1 MYTCIEGR
9 GYTQFASSI
18 VEAGLKFI
26 NRRNLLLS
34 LLTIFS
40 ITCMIGISRIGSL
53 NFAVLRYGS
62 FVLPV
67 VSLQGI
73 IGALNSLSCILLIM
87 IDFKSGSKLA
97 FGLTGISLANSIIPI
112 FTKHT
117 LSPLPGVVT
126 TLVSLLSIIIIYS
139 FYKKSTINSF
149 TDFITGLPNR
159 RYYVRYVNN
168 RLETKHPFY
177 LACIEIEDFKNIND
191 VYGIQAGD
199 FILKEI
205 APKLKSVLGKDEILF
220 KITGGL
226 FVMLLDENSFPEEK
240 LRLIIRSEVMTLPP
254 KYGEDP
260 SIKKTCNVSLAAGV
274 VHIDHTYDKERN
286 SSSVL
291 HYAEIALAEARKYP
305 TQKICLYNDSL
316 LNSDFEQKEA
326 EFLIK
331 DAMQHDWFFLV
342 YQPQFI
348 TEGKK
353 LRGFETL
360 IRCRKPDGT
369 IVSPGMFI
377 PAAERTNL
385 ITEID
390 DYVLRR
396 AMTEMKPVLE
406 ASAEKFVVSINVSAK
421 NIATENF
428 AQKINQMIDETQF
441 PAENLEIEITEY
453 SFAESMEATIDN
465 ILTLRTLG
473 VQIALDD
480 FGTGYTSIAQL
491 MKLPVNLLKIDKS
504 LIDELE
510 SDPVMSDMVDS
521 IIYMGHIMDCEVI
534 SEGVENENQL
544 EILKEHKCD
553 FIQGFVWG
561 RPLPFEEAK
570 ALCK

>member
-1 MYTCIEGR
+1 M
-9 GYTQFASSI
+9 
-18 VEAGLKFI
+18 KFI
-26 NRRNLLLS
+26 NRRTMLLVIC
-34 LLTIFS
+34 TIFS
-40 ITCMIGISRIGSL
+40 ITCMIGISRVGSI
-53 NFAVLRYGS
+53 NVTVLRYGS
-62 FVLPV
+62 FVLPI
-67 VSLQGI
+67 VSLQGL
-73 IGALNSLSCILLIM
+73 IGALNSLCCILLIM
-87 IDFKSGSKLA
+87 IDFKNGSKLA
-97 FGLTGISLANSIIPI
+97 FGLTGVSLANSLFPI

-139 FYKKSTINSF
+139 FYKKSTINSL
-149 TDFITGLPNR
+149 TDYITGLPNR
-159 RYYVRYVNN
+159 RYYVRYVNS

-205 APKLKSVLGKDEILF
+205 APKLKSMIGKNDMLF
-220 KITGGL
+220 KITGGI
-226 FVMLLDENSFPEEK
+226 FTMILDEDSYPEEK
-240 LRLIIRSEVMTLPP
+240 LKLIIRSEVMALPP
-254 KYGEDP
+254 KHGEDP
-260 SIKKTCNVSLAAGV
+260 SIRRTCNVSLAAGV

-286 SSSVL
+286 SSTVL
-291 HYAEIALAEARKYP
+291 HYAEIALAEARKSQI
-305 TQKICLYNDSL
+305 QKIVFY
-316 LNSDFEQKEA
+316 A

-331 DAMQHDWFFLV
+331 DAMQHNWFFLV

-390 DYVLRR
+390 DYVLHR
-396 AMTEMKPVLE
+396 AMSEMKPVLE
-406 ASAEKFVVSINVSAK
+406 ASTEKFVVSINVSAK

-428 AQKINQMIDETQF
+428 AQKIKQMIDETQF

-510 SDPVMSDMVDS
+510 NDPVMSDMVDS

-570 ALCK
+570 TLCK

>member
-1 MYTCIEGR
+1 
-9 GYTQFASSI
+9 
-18 VEAGLKFI
+18 
-26 NRRNLLLS
+26 
-34 LLTIFS
+34 
-40 ITCMIGISRIGSL
+40 MIGISRIGSI
-53 NFAVLRYGS
+53 NVTVLRYGS
-62 FVLPV
+62 FVLPI

-87 IDFKSGSKLA
+87 IDFKNGSKLA
-97 FGLTGISLANSIIPI
+97 FSLTGLSLTNSLIPI
-112 FTKHT
+112 LTKHT

-126 TLVSLLSIIIIYS
+126 TLVSLLLIIIIYS
-139 FYKKSTINSF
+139 FYKKSTINSL
-149 TDFITGLPNR
+149 TDYITGLPNR

-168 RLETKHPFY
+168 RLEAKHPFY

-205 APKLKSVLGKDEILF
+205 APKLKIMIGKNDMLF
-220 KITGGL
+220 KITGGI
-226 FVMLLDENSFPEEK
+226 FAMILDEESYPEEK
-240 LRLIIRSEVMTLPP
+240 LKLTIRSEVMSLPP
-254 KYGEDP
+254 KHGEDP
-260 SIKKTCNVSLAAGV
+260 SIKRTCNVSLAAGV
-274 VHIDHTYDKERN
+274 VHIDQTYDKERN
-286 SSSVL
+286 SSTVL
-291 HYAEIALAEARKYP
+291 HYAEIALAEARKSQI
-305 TQKICLYNDSL
+305 QKIVFYDDSL
-316 LNSDFEQKEA
+316 LSQDLEQKEA

-331 DAMQHDWFFLV
+331 EAMQHNWFYLV
-342 YQPQFI
+342 YQPQYL

-360 IRCRKPDGT
+360 IRCKKPDGT
-369 IVSPGMFI
+369 IVSPASFI

-406 ASAEKFVVSINVSAK
+406 ASQEKFVVSINVSAK

-428 AQKINQMIDETQF
+428 AQKIKQMIDETQF
-441 PAENLEIEITEY
+441 PADNLEIEITEY
-453 SFAESMEATIDN
+453 SFAESMDGTIDN
-465 ILTLRTLG
+465 ILTLRTLV

-491 MKLPVNLLKIDKS
+491 MKLPVNLLKIAKS
-504 LIDELE
+504 LIDEIE
-510 SDPVMSDMVDS
+510 SDPAMSDMVDS

-534 SEGVENENQL
+534 SEGVENESQL

-553 FIQGFVWG
+553 FIQGFVRG
-561 RPLPFEEAK
+561 KPLPFEEAK
-570 ALCK
+570 ALVK

>member
-1 MYTCIEGR
+1 MKY
-9 GYTQFASSI
+9 F
-18 VEAGLKFI
+18 
-26 NRRNLLLS
+26 NRKNLLMA
-34 LLTIFS
+34 LLTIYGLVC
-40 ITCMIGISRIGSL
+40 IIGVTRLARISGHII
-53 NFAVLRYGS
+53 RYGN
-62 FVLPV
+62 FVFPV
-67 VSLQGI
+67 SSIQGI
-73 IGALNSLSCILLIM
+73 IATLNFLSCIILVF
-87 IDFKSGSKLA
+87 IDFKKGSKLA
-97 FGLTGISLANSIIPI
+97 FGIMALSFMAALNPIIASHNLA
-112 FTKHT
+112 
-117 LSPLPGVVT
+117 PLPSVVT
-126 TLVSLLSIIIIYS
+126 SLVSFITVLIIYS
-139 FYKKSTINSF
+139 FYKKSTINSL

-159 RYYVRYVNN
+159 RYYVKYANQQLEAKNN
-168 RLETKHPFY
+168 FL

-205 APKLKSVLGKDEILF
+205 APKIKSLMGKDEMLF
-220 KITGGL
+220 KITGGI
-226 FVMLLDENSFPEEK
+226 FAMILDENNYAEEK
-240 LRLIIRSEVMTLPP
+240 LKLITRSEVMTLPP
-254 KYGEDP
+254 KHGEDP

-274 VHIDHTYDKERN
+274 VHINHDYDKERN
-286 SSSVL
+286 ASGIL
-291 HYAEIALAEARKYP
+291 RYGEIALGEARKSSE
-305 TQKICLYNDSL
+305 QKICFYDDSL
-316 LNSDFEQKEA
+316 LDSDFEQKEA

-331 DAMQHDWFFLV
+331 DAMAHDWFFLV
-342 YQPQFI
+342 YQPQYI

-360 IRCRKPDGT
+360 IRCRKPDGS
-369 IVSPGMFI
+369 IVSPAMFI
-377 PAAERTNL
+377 PAAEKTNL

-406 ASAEKFVVSINVSAK
+406 ASGNSFVVSINVSAK

-428 AQKINQMIDETQF
+428 AEKINQLIEEIQF

-453 SFAESMEATIDN
+453 SFIESRDTTIDN

-491 MKLPVNLLKIDKS
+491 MKLPVSLLKIDKS
-504 LIDELE
+504 LIDEIE

-544 EILKEHKCD
+544 EILKDHKCD

-561 RPLPFEEAK
+561 KPLPYEEAK

>member
-1 MYTCIEGR
+1 MKYFNRKNLLIALLTLYGLACIVGVTR
-9 GYTQFASSI
+9 LATISGQIIRYGNFVFPVSSI
-18 VEAGLKFI
+18 
-26 NRRNLLLS
+26 
-34 LLTIFS
+34 
-40 ITCMIGISRIGSL
+40 
-53 NFAVLRYGS
+53 
-62 FVLPV
+62 
-67 VSLQGI
+67 QGI
-73 IGALNSLSCILLIM
+73 IGALNSLSCVILVF
-87 IDFKSGSKLA
+87 IDFRKGSKLA
-97 FGLTGISLANSIIPI
+97 MGIMAVSILAAMNPIIGS
-112 FTKHT
+112 HN
-117 LSPLPGVVT
+117 LAPLPSVVT
-126 TLVSLLSIIIIYS
+126 SLVSFITVLIIYS
-139 FYKKSTINSF
+139 FYKKSTINSL

-159 RYYVRYVNN
+159 RYYVKYVNQQ
-168 RLETKHPFY
+168 LEAKNNFL

-199 FILKEI
+199 YILTEI
-205 APKLKSVLGKDEILF
+205 APKLKSMLGKNEMLF
-220 KITGGL
+220 KITGGI
-226 FVMLLDENSFPEEK
+226 FAMILDENNYPEEK
-240 LRLIIRSEVMTLPP
+240 LKLVIRSEVMTLPP
-254 KYGEDP
+254 KHGEDP

-274 VHIDHTYDKERN
+274 VHINQDYDKERN
-286 SSSVL
+286 ASGIL
-291 HYAEIALAEARKYP
+291 HYGEIALAEARKASE
-305 TQKICLYNDSL
+305 QKICFYDDSL
-316 LNSDFEQKEA
+316 LDSDFEQKAA

-331 DAMQHDWFFLV
+331 DAMAHDWFFLV
-342 YQPQFI
+342 YQPQYI

-360 IRCRKPDGT
+360 IRCRKPDGS
-369 IVSPGMFI
+369 IVSPAMFI
-377 PAAERTNL
+377 PAAEKTNL

-406 ASAEKFVVSINVSAK
+406 ASGNSFVVSINVSAK

-428 AQKINQMIDETQF
+428 AEKINQMIEEIQF

-453 SFAESMEATIDN
+453 SFAESREITIDN

-491 MKLPVNLLKIDKS
+491 MKLPVSLLKIDKS

-510 SDPVMSDMVDS
+510 NDPVMSDMVDS

-544 EILKEHKCD
+544 EILKDHKCD

-561 RPLPFEEAK
+561 KPLPYEEAK

>member
-1 MYTCIEGR
+1 MKY
-9 GYTQFASSI
+9 F
-18 VEAGLKFI
+18 
-26 NRRNLLLS
+26 NRKNLLMA
-34 LLTIFS
+34 LLTIYGLACIIGVTKLARISGHIIHYGNFVFPVSS
-40 ITCMIGISRIGSL
+40 I
-53 NFAVLRYGS
+53 
-62 FVLPV
+62 
-67 VSLQGI
+67 QGI
-73 IGALNSLSCILLIM
+73 IATLNSLCCVILVF
-87 IDFKSGSKLA
+87 IDFKKGSKLA
-97 FGLTGISLANSIIPI
+97 FGVMALSILAALNPIISSHNLA
-112 FTKHT
+112 
-117 LSPLPGVVT
+117 PLPSVVT
-126 TLVSLLSIIIIYS
+126 SLVSFITVLIIYS
-139 FYKKSTINSF
+139 FFKKSTINSL

-159 RYYVRYVNN
+159 RYYVKYVNQQ
-168 RLETKHPFY
+168 LEAKNNFL

-199 FILKEI
+199 YILKEI
-205 APKLKSVLGKDEILF
+205 APKLKSLMGKDEMLF
-220 KITGGL
+220 KITGGI
-226 FVMLLDENSFPEEK
+226 FAMILDENNYAEEK
-240 LRLIIRSEVMTLPP
+240 LKLVIRSEVMALPP
-254 KYGEDP
+254 KHGEDP

-274 VHIDHTYDKERN
+274 VHINQDYDKERN
-286 SSSVL
+286 ASGIL
-291 HYAEIALAEARKYP
+291 RYGEIALGEARKASE
-305 TQKICLYNDSL
+305 QKICFYDDSL
-316 LNSDFEQKEA
+316 LDSDFEQKEA

-331 DAMQHDWFFLV
+331 DAMAHDWFFLV
-342 YQPQFI
+342 YQPQYI

-360 IRCRKPDGT
+360 IRCRKPDGS
-369 IVSPGMFI
+369 IVSPAMFI
-377 PAAERTNL
+377 PAAEKTNL

-406 ASAEKFVVSINVSAK
+406 ASGNSFVVSINVSAK

-428 AQKINQMIDETQF
+428 AQKINQLIEEIQF

-453 SFAESMEATIDN
+453 SFAESREITIDN

-491 MKLPVNLLKIDKS
+491 MKLPVSLLKIDKS

-510 SDPVMSDMVDS
+510 NDPVMSDMVDS

-544 EILKEHKCD
+544 EILKDHKCD

-561 RPLPFEEAK
+561 KPLPYEEAK
-570 ALCK
+570 ALLN

>member
-1 MYTCIEGR
+1 M
-9 GYTQFASSI
+9 
-18 VEAGLKFI
+18 KFI
-26 NRRNLLLS
+26 NRRTLLLVIC
-34 LLTIFS
+34 TIFS
-40 ITCMIGISRIGSL
+40 ITCMIGISRIGSI
-53 NFAVLRYGS
+53 NVTVLRYGS
-62 FVLPV
+62 FVLPI

-87 IDFKSGSKLA
+87 IDFKNGSKLA
-97 FGLTGISLANSIIPI
+97 FSLTGLSLTNSLIPI
-112 FTKHT
+112 LTKHT

-139 FYKKSTINSF
+139 FYKKSTINSL
-149 TDFITGLPNR
+149 TDYITGLPNR

-168 RLETKHPFY
+168 RLEAKHPFY
-177 LACIEIEDFKNIND
+177 MACIEIEDFKNIND

-205 APKLKSVLGKDEILF
+205 APKLKIMIGKNDMLF
-220 KITGGL
+220 KITGGI
-226 FVMLLDENSFPEEK
+226 FAMILDEESYPEEK
-240 LRLIIRSEVMTLPP
+240 LKLTIRSEVMSLPP
-254 KYGEDP
+254 KHGEDP
-260 SIKKTCNVSLAAGV
+260 SIKRTCNVSLAAGV
-274 VHIDHTYDKERN
+274 VHIDQTYDKERN
-286 SSSVL
+286 SSTVL
-291 HYAEIALAEARKYP
+291 HYAEIALAEARKSQI
-305 TQKICLYNDSL
+305 QKIVFYDDSL
-316 LNSDFEQKEA
+316 LSQDLEQKEA

-331 DAMQHDWFFLV
+331 EAMQHNWFYLV
-342 YQPQFI
+342 YQPQYL

-360 IRCRKPDGT
+360 IRCKKPDGT
-369 IVSPGMFI
+369 IVSPASFI

-406 ASAEKFVVSINVSAK
+406 ASQEKFVVSINVSAK

-428 AQKINQMIDETQF
+428 AQKIKQMIDETQF
-441 PAENLEIEITEY
+441 PADNLEIEITEY
-453 SFAESMEATIDN
+453 SFAESMDGTIDN

-504 LIDELE
+504 LIDEIE
-510 SDPVMSDMVDS
+510 SDPAMSDMVDS

-561 RPLPFEEAK
+561 KPLSFEEAK

>member
-1 MYTCIEGR
+1 MKY
-9 GYTQFASSI
+9 F
-18 VEAGLKFI
+18 
-26 NRRNLLLS
+26 NRKNLLMA
-34 LLTIFS
+34 LLTIYGLAC
-40 ITCMIGISRIGSL
+40 IVGVTRLATISGQII
-53 NFAVLRYGS
+53 RYGN
-62 FVLPV
+62 FVFPI
-67 VSLQGI
+67 SSIQGI
-73 IGALNSLSCILLIM
+73 IATLNFLSCIILVF
-87 IDFKSGSKLA
+87 IDFKKGSKLA
-97 FGLTGISLANSIIPI
+97 FGIMALSLLAALNPIIGS
-112 FTKHT
+112 HN
-117 LSPLPGVVT
+117 LAPLPSVVT
-126 TLVSLLSIIIIYS
+126 SLVSFITVLIIYS
-139 FYKKSTINSF
+139 FYKKSTINSL

-159 RYYVRYVNN
+159 RYYVKYVNQQ
-168 RLETKHPFY
+168 LEAKNNFL

-199 FILKEI
+199 YILKEV
-205 APKLKSVLGKDEILF
+205 APKLKSMMGKDEMLF
-220 KITGGL
+220 KITGGI
-226 FVMLLDENSFPEEK
+226 FAMILDENNYAEEK
-240 LRLIIRSEVMTLPP
+240 LKLVIRSEVMTLPTTH
-254 KYGEDP
+254 GEDT

-274 VHIDHTYDKERN
+274 VNINQDYDKERN
-286 SSSVL
+286 ASGILRYS
-291 HYAEIALAEARKYP
+291 EIALAEARKSSE
-305 TQKICLYNDSL
+305 QKICFYDDSL
-316 LNSDFEQKEA
+316 LDSDFEQKEA

-331 DAMQHDWFFLV
+331 DAMAHNWFYLV
-342 YQPQFI
+342 YQPQYI

-360 IRCRKPDGT
+360 IRCRKPDGS
-369 IVSPGMFI
+369 IVSPAMFI
-377 PAAERTNL
+377 PAAEKTNL

-406 ASAEKFVVSINVSAK
+406 ANGNNFVVSINVSAK

-428 AQKINQMIDETQF
+428 AEKINQMIEEIQF

-453 SFAESMEATIDN
+453 SFAESMENTIDN

-504 LIDELE
+504 LIDEIE
-510 SDPVMSDMVDS
+510 NDPVMSDMVDS

-544 EILKEHKCD
+544 AILKEHKCD

-561 RPLPFEEAK
+561 KPLPYEEAK
-570 ALCK
+570 ALAK

>member
-1 MYTCIEGR
+1 MKLFNRKNLLMTLLTVYGIACIIGVTRLATISGR
-9 GYTQFASSI
+9 IIRYGNFVFPVSSI
-18 VEAGLKFI
+18 
-26 NRRNLLLS
+26 
-34 LLTIFS
+34 
-40 ITCMIGISRIGSL
+40 
-53 NFAVLRYGS
+53 
-62 FVLPV
+62 
-67 VSLQGI
+67 QGI
-73 IGALNSLSCILLIM
+73 IGALNSLSCVILVF
-87 IDFKSGSKLA
+87 IDFRKGSKLA
-97 FGLTGISLANSIIPI
+97 MGIMALSILSALNPIIGSHNLA
-112 FTKHT
+112 
-117 LSPLPGVVT
+117 PLPSVVT
-126 TLVSLLSIIIIYS
+126 SLVSFITVLVIYS
-139 FYKKSTINSF
+139 FYKKSTINSL
-149 TDFITGLPNR
+149 TDFITGFPNR
-159 RYYVRYVNN
+159 RYYVKYLNQQ
-168 RLETKHPFY
+168 LEAKKHFY

-199 FILKEI
+199 YILKEI
-205 APKLKSVLGKDEILF
+205 APKLKSMLGKNEMLF
-220 KITGGL
+220 KITGGI
-226 FVMLLDENSFPEEK
+226 FAMILDENNYPEEK
-240 LRLIIRSEVMTLPP
+240 LKLIIRSEVMNLPP
-254 KYGEDP
+254 KHGEDP

-274 VHIDHTYDKERN
+274 LHVDQNYDKERN

-291 HYAEIALAEARKYP
+291 RYAEIALAEARKSED
-305 TQKICLYNDSL
+305 QKICLYDDSL
-316 LNSDFEQKEA
+316 LNSDFVQKEA

-331 DAMQHDWFFLV
+331 DAMAHDWFFLV
-342 YQPQFI
+342 YQPQYI

-360 IRCRKPDGT
+360 IRCRKPDGS
-369 IVSPGMFI
+369 IVSPAMFI
-377 PAAERTNL
+377 PAAEKTNL

-406 ASAEKFVVSINVSAK
+406 ASGNNFVVSINVSAK

-428 AQKINQMIDETQF
+428 AQKINQMIEEIQF

-453 SFAESMEATIDN
+453 SFAESMENTIDN

-504 LIDELE
+504 LIDEIE

-534 SEGVENENQL
+534 SEGVENESQL

-561 RPLPFEEAK
+561 KPLPYEEAK

>member
-1 MYTCIEGR
+1 M
-9 GYTQFASSI
+9 
-18 VEAGLKFI
+18 KFI
-26 NRRNLLLS
+26 NRRTLLLVIC
-34 LLTIFS
+34 TIFS
-40 ITCMIGISRIGSL
+40 ITCMIGISRIGSI
-53 NFAVLRYGS
+53 NVTVLRYGS
-62 FVLPV
+62 FVLPI

-73 IGALNSLSCILLIM
+73 IGALNSMCCILLIM
-87 IDFKSGSKLA
+87 IDFKNGSKLA
-97 FGLTGISLANSIIPI
+97 FSLTGLSLVNSLFPI
-112 FTKHT
+112 LTKHT

-139 FYKKSTINSF
+139 FYKKSTINSL
-149 TDFITGLPNR
+149 TDYITGLPNR

-168 RLETKHPFY
+168 RLEAKHPFY
-177 LACIEIEDFKNIND
+177 MACIEIEDFKNIND

-205 APKLKSVLGKDEILF
+205 APKLKIMIGKNDMLF
-220 KITGGL
+220 KITGGI
-226 FVMLLDENSFPEEK
+226 FAMILDEESYPEEK
-240 LRLIIRSEVMTLPP
+240 LKLTIRSEVMSLPP
-254 KYGEDP
+254 KHGEDP
-260 SIKKTCNVSLAAGV
+260 SVKRTCNVSLAAGV
-274 VHIDHTYDKERN
+274 VHIDQTYDKERN
-286 SSSVL
+286 SSTVL
-291 HYAEIALAEARKYP
+291 HYAEIALAEARKSQI
-305 TQKICLYNDSL
+305 QKIVFYDDSL
-316 LNSDFEQKEA
+316 LSQDLEQKEA

-331 DAMQHDWFFLV
+331 DAMQHNWFYLV
-342 YQPQFI
+342 YQPQYL

-360 IRCRKPDGT
+360 IRCKKPDGT
-369 IVSPGMFI
+369 IVSPASFI

-396 AMTEMKPVLE
+396 AMTEMKPVLD
-406 ASAEKFVVSINVSAK
+406 ASQEKFVVSINVSAK

-428 AQKINQMIDETQF
+428 AQKIKQMIDETQF
-441 PAENLEIEITEY
+441 PADNLEIEITEY
-453 SFAESMEATIDN
+453 SFAESMDGTIDN

-504 LIDELE
+504 LIDEIE
-510 SDPVMSDMVDS
+510 SDPAMSDMVDS

-544 EILKEHKCD
+544 EILKDHKCD

-561 RPLPFEEAK
+561 KPLPFEEAK
-570 ALCK
+570 ALVK

>member
-1 MYTCIEGR
+1 MKY
-9 GYTQFASSI
+9 F
-18 VEAGLKFI
+18 
-26 NRRNLLLS
+26 NRKNLLMA
-34 LLTIFS
+34 LLTIYGLAC
-40 ITCMIGISRIGSL
+40 IVGVTRLATISGQII
-53 NFAVLRYGS
+53 RYGN
-62 FVLPV
+62 FVFPI
-67 VSLQGI
+67 SSIQGI
-73 IGALNSLSCILLIM
+73 IATLNFLSCIILVF
-87 IDFKSGSKLA
+87 IDFKKGSKLA
-97 FGLTGISLANSIIPI
+97 FGIMALSLLAALNPIIGS
-112 FTKHT
+112 HN
-117 LSPLPGVVT
+117 LAPLPSVVT
-126 TLVSLLSIIIIYS
+126 SLVSFITVLIIYS
-139 FYKKSTINSF
+139 FYKKSTINSL

-159 RYYVRYVNN
+159 RYYVKYVNQQ
-168 RLETKHPFY
+168 LEAKNNFL

-199 FILKEI
+199 YILKEV
-205 APKLKSVLGKDEILF
+205 APKLKSMMGKDEMLF
-220 KITGGL
+220 KITGGI
-226 FVMLLDENSFPEEK
+226 FAMILDENNYAEEK
-240 LRLIIRSEVMTLPP
+240 LKLVIRSEVMTLPP
-254 KYGEDP
+254 KHGEDT

-274 VHIDHTYDKERN
+274 VNINQDYDKERN
-286 SSSVL
+286 ASGILRYS
-291 HYAEIALAEARKYP
+291 EIALAEARKSSE
-305 TQKICLYNDSL
+305 QKICFYDDSL
-316 LNSDFEQKEA
+316 LDSDFEQKEA

-331 DAMQHDWFFLV
+331 DAMAHNWFYLV
-342 YQPQFI
+342 YQPQYI

-360 IRCRKPDGT
+360 IRCRKPDGS
-369 IVSPGMFI
+369 IVSPAMFI
-377 PAAERTNL
+377 PAAEKTNL

-406 ASAEKFVVSINVSAK
+406 ASGNNFVVSINVSAK

-428 AQKINQMIDETQF
+428 AEKISQMIEEIQF

-453 SFAESMEATIDN
+453 SFAESMENTIDN

-504 LIDELE
+504 LIDEIE
-510 SDPVMSDMVDS
+510 NDPVMSDMVDS

-561 RPLPFEEAK
+561 KPLPYEEAK
-570 ALCK
+570 ALVK

>member
-1 MYTCIEGR
+1 M
-9 GYTQFASSI
+9 
-18 VEAGLKFI
+18 KFI
-26 NRRNLLLS
+26 NRRTLLLVIC
-34 LLTIFS
+34 TIFS
-40 ITCMIGISRIGSL
+40 ITCMIGISRIGSI
-53 NFAVLRYGS
+53 NVTVLRYGS

-87 IDFKSGSKLA
+87 IDFKNGSKLA
-97 FGLTGISLANSIIPI
+97 FSLTGLSLTNSLIPI
-112 FTKHT
+112 LTKHT

-139 FYKKSTINSF
+139 FYKKSTINSL
-149 TDFITGLPNR
+149 TDYITGLPNR

-168 RLETKHPFY
+168 RLEAKHPFY
-177 LACIEIEDFKNIND
+177 MACIEIEDFKNIND

-205 APKLKSVLGKDEILF
+205 APKLKIMIGKNDMLF
-220 KITGGL
+220 KITGGI
-226 FVMLLDENSFPEEK
+226 FAMILDEESYPEEK
-240 LRLIIRSEVMTLPP
+240 LKLTIRSEVMSLPP
-254 KYGEDP
+254 KHGEDP
-260 SIKKTCNVSLAAGV
+260 SIKRTCNVSLAAGV
-274 VHIDHTYDKERN
+274 VHIDQTYDKERN
-286 SSSVL
+286 SSTVL
-291 HYAEIALAEARKYP
+291 HYAEIALAEARKSQI
-305 TQKICLYNDSL
+305 QKIVFYDDSL
-316 LNSDFEQKEA
+316 LSQDLEQKEA

-331 DAMQHDWFFLV
+331 DAMQHNWFYLV
-342 YQPQFI
+342 YQPQYL

-360 IRCRKPDGT
+360 IRCKKPDGT
-369 IVSPGMFI
+369 IVSPASFI

-406 ASAEKFVVSINVSAK
+406 ASQEKFVVSINVSAK

-428 AQKINQMIDETQF
+428 VQKIKQVIDETQF
-441 PAENLEIEITEY
+441 PADNLEIEITEY
-453 SFAESMEATIDN
+453 SFAESMDGTIDN

-504 LIDELE
+504 LIDEIE
-510 SDPVMSDMVDS
+510 SDPAMSDMVDS

-534 SEGVENENQL
+534 SEGVENESQL

-561 RPLPFEEAK
+561 KPLPFEEAK
-570 ALCK
+570 ALVK

>member
-1 MYTCIEGR
+1 MKLFTR
-9 GYTQFASSI
+9 
-18 VEAGLKFI
+18 K
-26 NRRNLLLS
+26 NLLMT
-34 LLTIFS
+34 LLTIFGFS
-40 ITCMIGISRIGSL
+40 CIIGVIRLATISGHII
-53 NFAVLRYGS
+53 RYGN
-62 FVLPV
+62 FVFPV
-67 VSLQGI
+67 SSIQGI
-73 IGALNSLSCILLIM
+73 VATLNSLSCIILVF
-87 IDFKSGSKLA
+87 IDFKKGSKLA
-97 FGLTGISLANSIIPI
+97 FGVMALSLLAALNPIIGS
-112 FTKHT
+112 HN
-117 LSPLPGVVT
+117 LASLPSVVT
-126 TLVSLLSIIIIYS
+126 SLVSFITILVIYS
-139 FYKKSTINSF
+139 FYKKSSINSL
-149 TDFITGLPNR
+149 TDFITGFPNR
-159 RYYVRYVNN
+159 RYYVKYVNQQ
-168 RLETKHPFY
+168 LEARKNFY

-199 FILKEI
+199 YILKEI
-205 APKLKSVLGKDEILF
+205 APKLKSMMGKDEMLF
-220 KITGGL
+220 KITGGI
-226 FVMLLDENSFPEEK
+226 FAMILDENNYPEEK
-240 LRLIIRSEVMTLPP
+240 LKLIIRSEVMMLPP
-254 KYGEDP
+254 KHGEDP

-274 VHIDHTYDKERN
+274 VHIDQNYDKERN
-286 SSSVL
+286 SSSL
-291 HYAEIALAEARKYP
+291 LRYAEIALSEARKSQD
-305 TQKICLYNDSL
+305 QKICFYDDTL
-316 LNSDFEQKEA
+316 LDSDFEQKEA

-331 DAMQHDWFFLV
+331 DAMTHDWFFLV
-342 YQPQFI
+342 YQPQYI

-369 IVSPGMFI
+369 IVSPATFI
-377 PAAERTNL
+377 PAAEKTNL

-406 ASAEKFVVSINVSAK
+406 ASGNSFVVSINVSAK

-428 AQKINQMIDETQF
+428 AQKINQLIEEIQF
-441 PAENLEIEITEY
+441 PPENLEIEITEY
-453 SFAESMEATIDN
+453 SFAESRDITIDN

-491 MKLPVNLLKIDKS
+491 MKLPVSLLKIDKS

-544 EILKEHKCD
+544 EILKDHKCD

-561 RPLPFEEAK
+561 KPLPFEEAK

>member
-1 MYTCIEGR
+1 MKLIIRKNILLALCSIFCI
-9 GYTQFASSI
+9 
-18 VEAGLKFI
+18 L
-26 NRRNLLLS
+26 
-34 LLTIFS
+34 
-40 ITCMIGISRIGSL
+40 CMIGISRIGTLKGS
-53 NFAVLRYGS
+53 VLQYGD
-62 FVLPV
+62 FTLPI

-73 IGALNSLSCILLIM
+73 IGALNSMCFILLVM
-87 IDFKSGSKLA
+87 IDYRNGSKLA
-97 FGLTGISLANSIIPI
+97 FGLMGISFINSVVPI

-117 LSPLPGVVT
+117 LSPLPGVAT
-126 TLVSLLSIIIIYS
+126 IFVSGISIFIIYS
-139 FYKKSTINSF
+139 FYRKSTITGF

-159 RYYVRYVNN
+159 RYYVRYVNQQ
-168 RLETKHPFY
+168 LEAKKSFY
-177 LACIEIEDFKNIND
+177 LAYIEIEDFKNIND

-199 FILKEI
+199 YILKEV
-205 APKLKSVLGKDEILF
+205 APKLKGVLGRNEILF
-220 KITGGL
+220 KITGGI
-226 FVMLLDENSFPEEK
+226 FAMILDENSFPEEK
-240 LRLIIRSEVMTLPP
+240 LKLVIRSENMMLPP
-254 KYGEDP
+254 KHGEDP

-274 VHIDHTYDKERN
+274 VHIDQNYDKEKN

-291 HYAEIALAEARKYP
+291 RYSEIALAEARKSQL
-305 TQKICLYNDSL
+305 QKIVQYDDSL
-316 LNSDFEQKEA
+316 LNQDFEQKEA

-331 DAMQHDWFFLV
+331 DAMAHDWFYLV
-342 YQPQFI
+342 YQPQYI

-360 IRCRKPDGT
+360 IRCRKPDGS
-369 IVSPGMFI
+369 IVSPVMFI

-406 ASAEKFVVSINVSAK
+406 SSGRSFVVSINVSAK

-428 AQKINQMIDETQF
+428 AQKIKQMIDETQF
-441 PAENLEIEITEY
+441 PAEQLEIEITEY
-453 SFAESMEATIDN
+453 SFAESMENTIDN

-504 LIDELE
+504 LIDEIE
-510 SDPVMSDMVDS
+510 NDPVMSDMVDS

-561 RPLPFEEAK
+561 KPLPYEEAK
-570 ALCK
+570 ALVK

>member
-1 MYTCIEGR
+1 MKY
-9 GYTQFASSI
+9 F
-18 VEAGLKFI
+18 
-26 NRRNLLLS
+26 NRKNLLMA
-34 LLTIFS
+34 LLTIYGLAC
-40 ITCMIGISRIGSL
+40 IVGVTRLATISGQII
-53 NFAVLRYGS
+53 RYGN
-62 FVLPV
+62 FVFPI
-67 VSLQGI
+67 SSIQGI
-73 IGALNSLSCILLIM
+73 IATLNFLSCIILVF
-87 IDFKSGSKLA
+87 IDFKKGSKLA
-97 FGLTGISLANSIIPI
+97 FGIMALSLLAALNPIIGS
-112 FTKHT
+112 HN
-117 LSPLPGVVT
+117 LAPLPSVVT
-126 TLVSLLSIIIIYS
+126 SLVSFITVLIIYS
-139 FYKKSTINSF
+139 FYKKSTINSL

-159 RYYVRYVNN
+159 RYYVKYVNQQ
-168 RLETKHPFY
+168 LEAKNNFL

-199 FILKEI
+199 YILKEV
-205 APKLKSVLGKDEILF
+205 APKLKSMMGKDEMLF
-220 KITGGL
+220 KITGGI
-226 FVMLLDENSFPEEK
+226 FAMILDENNYAEEK
-240 LRLIIRSEVMTLPP
+240 LKLVIRSEVMTLPP
-254 KYGEDP
+254 KHGEDT

-274 VHIDHTYDKERN
+274 VNINQDYDKERN
-286 SSSVL
+286 ASGILRYS
-291 HYAEIALAEARKYP
+291 EIALAEARKSSE
-305 TQKICLYNDSL
+305 QKICFYDDSL
-316 LNSDFEQKEA
+316 LDSDFEQKEA

-331 DAMQHDWFFLV
+331 DAMAHNWFYLV
-342 YQPQFI
+342 YQPQYI

-360 IRCRKPDGT
+360 IRCRKPDGS
-369 IVSPGMFI
+369 IVSPAMFI
-377 PAAERTNL
+377 PAAEKTNL

-406 ASAEKFVVSINVSAK
+406 ASGNNFVVSINVSAK

-428 AQKINQMIDETQF
+428 AQKINQMVEEIQF

-453 SFAESMEATIDN
+453 SFAESMENTIDN

-504 LIDELE
+504 LIDEIE
-510 SDPVMSDMVDS
+510 NDPVMSDMVDS

-534 SEGVENENQL
+534 SEGVETESQL

-561 RPLPFEEAK
+561 KPLPYEEAK
-570 ALCK
+570 ALVK

>member
-1 MYTCIEGR
+1 MKFLNRKNLLMLLFTLYGLVCTVGVTRLATISGHIIR
-9 GYTQFASSI
+9 YGNFVFPVSSI
-18 VEAGLKFI
+18 
-26 NRRNLLLS
+26 
-34 LLTIFS
+34 
-40 ITCMIGISRIGSL
+40 
-53 NFAVLRYGS
+53 
-62 FVLPV
+62 
-67 VSLQGI
+67 QGI
-73 IGALNSLSCILLIM
+73 IAAINSLCCVILVF
-87 IDFKSGSKLA
+87 IDFKKGSKLA
-97 FGLTGISLANSIIPI
+97 MGIMAVSILAALNPIIGS
-112 FTKHT
+112 HN
-117 LSPLPGVVT
+117 LAPLPSVVT
-126 TLVSLLSIIIIYS
+126 SLVSFITVLIIYS
-139 FYKKSTINSF
+139 FYKKSTINSL
-149 TDFITGLPNR
+149 TDFITGFPNR
-159 RYYVRYVNN
+159 RYYVKYLNQQ
-168 RLETKHPFY
+168 LEAERNFI

-199 FILKEI
+199 YILKEI
-205 APKLKSVLGKDEILF
+205 APKLKSMLGKGEMLF
-220 KITGGL
+220 KITGGI
-226 FVMLLDENSFPEEK
+226 FAMVLDENNYPEEK
-240 LRLIIRSEVMTLPP
+240 LKLIIRSEVMTLPP
-254 KYGEDP
+254 KHGEAP

-274 VHIDHTYDKERN
+274 LHVDQNYDKERN

-291 HYAEIALAEARKYP
+291 RYAEIALAEARKSSE
-305 TQKICLYNDSL
+305 QKICFYDDSL

-331 DAMQHDWFFLV
+331 DAMAHNWFFLV
-342 YQPQFI
+342 YQPQYI

-360 IRCRKPDGT
+360 IRCRKPDGS
-369 IVSPGMFI
+369 IVSPATFI
-377 PAAERTNL
+377 PAAEKTNL

-396 AMTEMKPVLE
+396 AMKEMKPVLE
-406 ASAEKFVVSINVSAK
+406 ASSQKFVVSINVSAK

-428 AQKINQMIDETQF
+428 AQKIKQMIDETNF

-453 SFAESMEATIDN
+453 SFAESRDITIDN

-510 SDPVMSDMVDS
+510 SDPVMTDMVDS

-534 SEGVENENQL
+534 SEGVESESQL

-561 RPLPFEEAK
+561 KPLPFEEAK